1 MIQNNLKIDFLH
13 SDIHKTVKAKQFIN
27 SSFLKIIKII
37 FYVTGA
43 ILAVYLIGSYWG
55 IWGVSAKFMGISIL
69 IISLAMLLAMMDI
82 YINFHHHEISKP
94 SLQEA
99 LENTEPTNLAEYFD
113 ETLAIV
119 LAETANL
126 KNKYHLSELPP
137 FMAFLSLGKFGASI
151 ELLLRSQIVISQD
164 QEKEVIAGLQNSQT
178 QAKNPD
184 AFWQINEILKQCI
197 LNAIKEKRTS
207 VDVEDIFVALAD
219 SDPTTK
225 KILDDQG
232 IKLPDV
238 REIANWHRRVRGYSQ
253 KQYFWQ
259 KKYYGRGIG
268 QDWASGYT
276 PVLNYYA
283 KDISEYLVDAKL
295 QVLAEAHK
303 PVIERIEDVLA
314 KSGANN
320 VMLVGEAGVGKK
332 TVVNGFAQKVVR
344 GQALP
349 GIRYKHVVE
358 LDTNS
363 IMAGANEA
371 ELQMRFSRVFNEAIR
386 AGNIILYINDFD
398 NLVNPRS
405 EQLGTVD
412 ASQFL
417 LPYLKSDQL
426 QVLATTSFNNWHKK
440 IEANSALANLF
451 SKIDIVE
458 PPAKEMLPI
467 LEDSAMNLEV
477 THKIIFTYRAL
488 NNIINLTDRHIH
500 DEVFPQKAINLAQA
514 LAVRF
519 GDKNK
524 YYLLTSSDVENLFSQ
539 QYKVPT
545 SQTSKAEKEK
555 LLNLEIEL
563 HQRVIDQEEG
573 ITLISNAMR
582 RARAGLAKKNK
593 PIGSF
598 LFVGPTGVGKTETTK
613 ALAAIYFGSERQ
625 MIRFDMSEFQQIS
638 SIERLIGSE
647 NPQAKE
653 EQGLLSVAIR
663 ENPYTV
669 LLFDELEK
677 AHPSILNLFLQM
689 LDEGTITDTSGRKL
703 DFTNAII
710 IATSN
715 AGAEEIRQYIKSGK
729 PLDKLSSYILDF
741 LQKEKIFR
749 PEFLNRFDAVV
760 CFKPLLPEHILAIA
774 KLMIGKL
781 QKNLLADKDI
791 KLEITPE
798 AIAKLAKLGYDPTL
812 GARPMQRVIQ
822 EKVENLIA
830 QKLLREEAKK
840 GQTIVIIDKEI
851 I

>member
-1 MIQNNLKIDFLH
+1 MTQDNLKIDFLH
-13 SDIHKTVKAKQFIN
+13 SDIYKTVKARQFIN
-27 SSFLKIIKII
+27 SLPVKFAKII
-37 FYVTGA
+37 FYLVGA
-43 ILAVYLIGSYWG
+43 ILAIQLIFSYFG
-55 IWGVSAKFMGISIL
+55 IVTIGTKFMGL
-69 IISLAMLLAMMDI
+69 GFLVISLSIFLVMVEV
-82 YINFHHHEISKP
+82 YINFHHHQIAKP
-94 SLQEA
+94 TLQEA
-99 LENTEPTNLAEYFD
+99 IEKASPTNLAEYFD
-113 ETLAIV
+113 STLAFV
-119 LAETANL
+119 LAKLINL
-126 KNKYHLSELPP
+126 KNKYNLSEPPP
-137 FMAFLSLGKFGASI
+137 FLAFLILEEFGFSV
-151 ELLLRSQIVISQD
+151 ELLLRSQIIIRHD
-164 QEKEVIAGLQNSQT
+164 QEKEFIANLKNNQKQI
-178 QAKNPD
+178 ANPD
-184 AFWQINEILKQCI
+184 IFAQIYEILKKCI
-197 LNAIKEKRTS
+197 LNTIKEKRTL
-207 VDVEDIFVALAD
+207 VDVEDLFVVLVD

-225 KILDDQG
+225 KLLDDQG
-232 IKLPDV
+232 IKLTDAQ
-238 REIANWHRRVRGYSQ
+238 EIASWHRRQRGYNQ

-259 KKYYGRGIG
+259 KQYYGRGIG

-283 KDISEYLVDAKL
+283 KDISEYLVEVKL

-303 PVIERIEDVLA
+303 PVIERIEDALV
-314 KSGANN
+314 KSGENN
-320 VMLVGEAGVGKK
+320 VMLVGDQGVGKK

-344 GQALP
+344 GQTLP
-349 GIRYKHVVE
+349 GIRYKHVIE

-363 IMAGANEA
+363 IMAGADEA
-371 ELQMRFSRVFNEAIR
+371 ELQMRFARIFNEAIR

-398 NLVNPRS
+398 NLVNPKS

-417 LPYLKSDQL
+417 IPYLKSDQL

-440 IEANSALANLF
+440 IEANSALASLF
-451 SKIDIVE
+451 SKIDVVE
-458 PPAKEMLPI
+458 PQAKEMMPI
-467 LEDSAMNLEV
+467 LEDAVISLEIA
-477 THKIIFTYRAL
+477 HKIIFTYKAL
-488 NNIINLTDRHIH
+488 QTIISLTDRHIH

-519 GDKNK
+519 GGKDK
-524 YYLLTSSDVENLFSQ
+524 YYLLTGSDVENQFSQ
-539 QYKVPT
+539 QYKIPT
-545 SQTSKAEKEK
+545 SETSSTEKEK
-555 LLNLEIEL
+555 LLNLEKEL

-573 ITLISNAMR
+573 ITSISNALR

-625 MIRFDMSEFQQIS
+625 MIRFDMSEFQQTS

-663 ENPYTV
+663 ENPFTV
-669 LLFDELEK
+669 LLFDEVEK
-677 AHPSILNLFLQM
+677 AHPNILNLFLQM
-689 LDEGTITDTSGRKL
+689 LDEGMITDTTGRKL

-729 PLDKLSSYILDF
+729 PVDKLSAYILDF

-749 PEFLNRFDAVV
+749 PEFLNRYDAVV

-774 KLMIGKL
+774 KLMITKL

-791 KLEITPE
+791 KLEVTPE

-830 QKLLREEAKK
+830 QKLLKEEAKK
-840 GQTIVIIDKEI
+840 GQTITITDKEI